1 MRRHFSV
8 TSSRTFV
15 GKWRRSGG
23 GGGVAKEEESRAAAA
38 AAGWWVPDP
47 RTGIYFPRGQEWVME
62 DVPEDAA
69 SLGRSFWLR
78 SVDGVEK
85 PDPDHADANLSAA
98 T

>member
-1 MRRHFSV
+1 
-8 TSSRTFV
+8 
-15 GKWRRSGG
+15 
-23 GGGVAKEEESRAAAA
+23 
-38 AAGWWVPDP
+38 
-47 RTGIYFPRGQEWVME
+47 ME